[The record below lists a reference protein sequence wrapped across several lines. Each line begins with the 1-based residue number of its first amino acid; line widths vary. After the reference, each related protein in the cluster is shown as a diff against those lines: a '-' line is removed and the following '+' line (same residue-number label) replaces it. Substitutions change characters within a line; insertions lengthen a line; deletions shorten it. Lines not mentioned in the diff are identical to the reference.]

1 MSPKWVG
8 WGWALI
14 KFSAFRMG
22 AYSRRALI
30 RRWALIRINTVHGVQ
45 RLIRVVIYLSKFLP
59 RLNTVCEPLRRLK
72 DSNSVFDWL
81 PQHEDA
87 FVSIKELITQTPV
100 LRYFDVS
107 EEVTIECDS
116 SDVGL
121 GAVLTQDGQQ
131 VTYASRALTNSDRKK
146 LCADRK
152 RMFSNCLCCWT
163 IWALHSG
170 QRHCPS
176 IVWSQASYE
185 NLFKTNPHK
194 PQTPSKDETPTT

>member
-1 MSPKWVG
+1 M
-8 WGWALI
+8 
-14 KFSAFRMG
+14 
-22 AYSRRALI
+22 
-30 RRWALIRINTVHGVQ
+30 RRWALIRINTVHGDQ
-45 RLIRVVIYLSKFLP
+45 RLIAVVTYLSKFLP

-87 FVSIKELITQTPV
+87 FVSCKELITQTPV

-121 GAVLTQDGQQ
+121 GARFPHPGWTTSCLCF
-131 VTYASRALTNSDRKK
+131 SCTNSDRKK

-170 QRHCPS
+170 QRHCSS
-176 IVWSQASYE
+176 IVWSQASYD